1 MGLFIRGGK
10 VFNSQL
16 NHLQEADILIDGD
29 CIAAV
34 GRNLDAPTD
43 VRELDA
49 SKYIILPGLI
59 NAHTHSHNNFTKGS
73 GDNWTLE
80 DQLNHGAALN
90 ANRTP
95 DDVYVCTAI
104 GAIEMLKTGCT
115 AAFDLFMGTPAP
127 TDDTVEAVVRA
138 YKDVGLRAVIA
149 PSVADVVFYR
159 VIPKLI
165 DFLPPDLRKTVE
177 SMRPVPTESLL
188 KLTENA
194 IRRWHKSES
203 GRIRIAVSPTT
214 PGQNTDEFLRGC
226 SLLSRKYGVGIHT
239 HLAETKV
246 QAIYGLQRWGKSLVA
261 HLADIGLLSPDF
273 VGAHAV
279 WLTEED
285 IKMLADA
292 GASVAHNPAANLKL
306 GSGIAPIREMLEHN
320 LNVGLGT
327 DGSLSSDNQNMFE
340 AMRFGATIAKVR
352 FPYQQNR
359 WVSSRD
365 AWKMATLGSAY
376 VLGMADGLG
385 AVAPGRKADLVLL
398 RSDSINL
405 RPMNDAINALVY
417 AESGD
422 DVDTVLVN
430 GKVVLEHGRVL
441 TVGEESLRVAAQE
454 AVDRL
459 RAKNADAWVWA
470 EQLMPYIQS
479 ACQETIK
486 TPHPINRYATSI
498 LTGEQR

>member
-1 MGLFIRGGK
+1 
-10 VFNSQL
+10 
-16 NHLQEADILIDGD
+16 
-29 CIAAV
+29 
-34 GRNLDAPTD
+34 
-43 VRELDA
+43 
-49 SKYIILPGLI
+49 
-59 NAHTHSHNNFTKGS
+59 
-73 GDNWTLE
+73 
-80 DQLNHGAALN
+80 
-90 ANRTP
+90 
-95 DDVYVCTAI
+95 
-104 GAIEMLKTGCT
+104 
-115 AAFDLFMGTPAP
+115 
-127 TDDTVEAVVRA
+127 
-138 YKDVGLRAVIA
+138 
-149 PSVADVVFYR
+149 
-159 VIPKLI
+159 
-165 DFLPPDLRKTVE
+165 
-177 SMRPVPTESLL
+177 
-188 KLTENA
+188 
-194 IRRWHKSES
+194 
-203 GRIRIAVSPTT
+203 
-214 PGQNTDEFLRGC
+214 
-226 SLLSRKYGVGIHT
+226 
-239 HLAETKV
+239 
-246 QAIYGLQRWGKSLVA
+246 
-261 HLADIGLLSPDF
+261 
-273 VGAHAV
+273 
-279 WLTEED
+279 
-285 IKMLADA
+285 
-292 GASVAHNPAANLKL
+292 
-306 GSGIAPIREMLEHN
+306 
-320 LNVGLGT
+320 
-327 DGSLSSDNQNMFE
+327 MFE

-470 EQLMPYIQS
+470 EQLTPYIQS

>member
-1 MGLFIRGGK
+1 MGLLLRGGQ
-10 VFNSQL
+10 VLNSQL
-16 NHLQEADILIDGD
+16 THLQKADILIEDD
-29 CIAAV
+29 RITAV
-34 GRNLDAPTD
+34 GLNLDVPTG
-43 VRELDA
+43 VKELDA
-49 SKYIILPGLI
+49 SANIILPGLI

-80 DQLNHGAALN
+80 DQLSHGTALN

-95 DDVYVCTAI
+95 EDVYVCAAI
-104 GAIEMLKTGCT
+104 GAVEMLKTGCT
-115 AAFDLFMGTPAP
+115 AAYDLFMGTPAP

-149 PSVADVVFYR
+149 PSLADVVLYR

-165 DFLPPDLRKTVE
+165 DLLPHDLRKMVE

-194 IRRWHKSES
+194 IRRWHGSDG

-214 PGQNTDEFLRGC
+214 PGQNTDEFLSNCLR
-226 SLLSRKYGVGIHT
+226 LSREYGVGLHT

-246 QAIYGLQRWGKSLVA
+246 QAIYALQRWGKTLVA
-261 HLADIGLLSPDF
+261 HLADIGFLSQDF

-279 WLTEED
+279 WLAEED
-285 IKMLADA
+285 IMMLADA

-340 AMRFGATIAKVR
+340 SMRFAATVAKVR

-365 AWKMATLGSAY
+365 AWRMATLGSACAF
-376 VLGMADGLG
+376 GMADDLG
-385 AVAPGRKADLVLL
+385 AVAPGRKADLVFL
-398 RSDSINL
+398 RSDSIYL
-405 RPMNDAINALVY
+405 RPLNDVINALVY

-422 DVDTVLVN
+422 NVDTVLVN

-441 TVGEESLRVAAQE
+441 TVNEEHLRVVAQE
-454 AVDRL
+454 TVDRL
-459 RAKNADAWVWA
+459 REKNADAWLWA
-470 EQLMPYIQS
+470 EQLTPYIQA
-479 ACQETIK
+479 ACQETIRI
-486 TPHPINRYATSI
+486 PYPINRYATSI
-498 LTGEQR
+498 LTNEQR